1 MLSSPY
7 SLSYTRRQKIQQL
20 SIQSLEPK
28 QPEFKLRLS
37 RLLRTT
43 GQRWFLDTLPA
54 TVLRQPLTATTTTT
68 TKPTGPRATRG
79 QPGGCAPFT
88 SPSPRARGRLDVE
101 RPSSR
106 PRPRLSLSSSRR
118 PLAASTKREGAAAG
132 ARRSFSP
139 DRAARKGK
147 DRLLA
152 NDFPLPG

>member
-1 MLSSPY
+1 MTQFRS
-7 SLSYTRRQKIQQL
+7 IQQL

-54 TVLRQPLTATTTTT
+54 TVLRHPLTATTTTT

-106 PRPRLSLSSSRR
+106 PQPRLSAQLT
-118 PLAASTKREGAAAG
+118 PPA
-132 ARRSFSP
+132 RSFYKTRRRRRRGP
-139 DRAARKGK
+139 PEFFPPTGRHGK
-147 DRLLA
+147 ERT
-152 NDFPLPG
+152 GC